1 MPDSV
6 PMAWRTISLVER
18 NAVRHAG
25 LVSGMGWPGMERPA
39 PVEST

>member
-6 PMAWRTISLVER
+6 PIGWRTISLLER

-25 LVSGMGWPGMERPA
+25 LVSGMTSPGTEHPM

>member
-6 PMAWRTISLVER
+6 PMGWRTISLLQR

-25 LVSGMGWPGMERPA
+25 LVSGMALPGTERPA

>member
-6 PMAWRTISLVER
+6 PMGWRTISLLQR

-25 LVSGMGWPGMERPA
+25 LVSGMACRGMDHPA